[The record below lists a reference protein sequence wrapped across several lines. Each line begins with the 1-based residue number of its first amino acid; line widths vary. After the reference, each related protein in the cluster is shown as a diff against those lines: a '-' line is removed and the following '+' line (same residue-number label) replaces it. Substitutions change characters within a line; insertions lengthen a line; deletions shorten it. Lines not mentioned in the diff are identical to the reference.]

1 MIEFH
6 QFTLANG
13 LRVIVHEDHSVAKAA
28 VDVVYRV
35 GARDEQE
42 HRTGLAHLF
51 EHLMFGGSKH
61 IPDFDTH
68 VQRAGGENN
77 AFTNNDITNYYITLP
92 AAQLD
97 TALWL
102 ESDRML
108 ALDFS
113 QRSLDVQK
121 SVVIEEFKQRYLNQP
136 YGDAYLH
143 LRPLVYTTHPYR
155 WMTIGERIEHIEAV
169 TLDEIQAFFYAH
181 YAPNNA
187 TLVVAG
193 DVTRA
198 QVEDAAERWF
208 GSIPRRVLASKDY
221 PAEPPQNAPRAHTV
235 TGPVPHAAVYRAYHA
250 PARTDADFHAVD
262 LLCDVL
268 SSGKAARLYQALV
281 KGNPGNGTAQHS
293 DPRRVVASSVSA
305 FTWGLYGP
313 GMVSVNGQVADGVSP
328 EAYLEQLDAALAA
341 LDSLVPEELQRVQAK
356 AESADAF
363 EKTEIAQ
370 RAMALAIYDSI
381 GDPQLINTE
390 LQRYRAVTVDDVHQ
404 ARARWFTPAQSSTLT
419 YLPKT

>member
-1 MIEFH
+1 MLTFD
-6 QFTLANG
+6 QFTLDNG

-35 GARDEQE
+35 GARDERPE
-42 HRTGLAHLF
+42 RTGMAHLF
-51 EHLMFGGSKH
+51 EHLMFGGSRH

-92 AAQLD
+92 AAQLE

-108 ALDFS
+108 ELDFS

-143 LRPLVYTTHPYR
+143 LRPLHYITHPYR
-155 WMTIGERIEHIEAV
+155 WMTIGEKVEHIEAV
-169 TLDEIQAFFYAH
+169 TLDEVRDFFYTH

-193 DVTRA
+193 DVTRS
-198 QVEDAAERWF
+198 QVERLAEKWF
-208 GSIPRRVLASKDY
+208 GSIPRRTIAPKLY
-221 PAEPPQNAPRAHTV
+221 PTEPAQTAARARTV
-235 TGPVPHAAVYRAYHA
+235 SGPVPHAAVYRAYRA
-250 PARTDADFHAVD
+250 PERTHPDFHALD
-262 LLCDVL
+262 LLCDL
-268 SSGKAARLYQALV
+268 LTGGKGARLYQALV
-281 KGNPGNGTAQHS
+281 KGRQ
-293 DPRRVVASSVSA
+293 VASTVSA

-313 GMVSVNGQVADGVSP
+313 GMISINGQVADGHSI
-328 EAYLEQLDAALAA
+328 EAYQAALDEALAA
-341 LDSLVPEELQRVQAK
+341 LDTLTPDELERAKAK
-356 AESADAF
+356 AESMDAF
-363 EKTEIAQ
+363 EKTEVAQ

-390 LQRYRAVTVDDVHQ
+390 LDRYRSVTLDQLHA
-404 ARARWFTPAQSSTLT
+404 ARARWLTAEQCSTLT
-419 YLPKT
+419 YLPQ